1 LGVSDPFDKLRTSFN
16 IVLCRLAS
24 NLKYLRQRHKAM
36 KKIVA
41 IFSVF
46 ALFSIAAVAQ
56 EAPKNTVKPKA
67 STSKV
72 TPNKKYIGKKAVKAN
87 VPAAKMNTK

>member
-1 LGVSDPFDKLRTSFN
+1 
-16 IVLCRLAS
+16 
-24 NLKYLRQRHKAM
+24 M

-41 IFSVF
+41 IFSVL

-56 EAPKNTVKPKA
+56 DLPKNTVKKKTT
-67 STSKV
+67 STKV
-72 TPNKKYIGKKAVKAN
+72 VPNKKYVAKKAVKAN

>member
-1 LGVSDPFDKLRTSFN
+1 
-16 IVLCRLAS
+16 
-24 NLKYLRQRHKAM
+24 M

-56 EAPKNTVKPKA
+56 DLPKKTVKTKP

-72 TPNKKYIGKKAVKAN
+72 TPNKKYVGKKAVKAN

>member
-1 LGVSDPFDKLRTSFN
+1 MT
-16 IVLCRLAS
+16 
-24 NLKYLRQRHKAM
+24 M

-56 EAPKNTVKPKA
+56 DLPKNTVKAKS
-67 STSKV
+67 STTKV
-72 TPNKKYIGKKAVKAN
+72 TPNKKYVAKKAVKAN
-87 VPAAKMNTK
+87 VPAARMNTK